1 MVINAA
7 RRSRLSADG
16 PDDRR
21 PLSVME
27 SSLVLPA
34 ITARPLKTPLLLLD
48 TASGVVGV
56 PLSVVLNAYF
66 VVAGDQPG
74 ELHLY
79 ALPQERVPGTACR
92 RPFQRRVRLPRA
104 SPATNPPL
112 PPVPHSPGAAM
123 QFPGATPT
131 HHLQR
136 PHTSPC
142 RVLALPSPRSWLTSV
157 SHHNAGTALPSRKT
171 LDPCDP
177 GLQGPRLNAQQP
189 PGFRWWPLNG
199 LSEVEIVRLSYC
211 SLHPTTSPTFRRH
224 LLRPSTARFL
234 SGTDSYASW
243 WDLVQGK
250 EFRACGEFLSLF
262 TPSTSTFLPPP
273 SCALTLISTLMSA
286 FASSLA
292 GNLVTIGSSLFP
304 ARYSS
309 ATAFIRSRWCME
321 LAWLALYRRGPPANS
336 SSLTWDFLGPK
347 PHGLALVGG
356 YGVEPA
362 VSVAACAAYPNFSGA
377 RYSARIHFSRSREL
391 LHARRSF
398 VQAILPLAL
407 ALPAHVPIPPQASA
421 SSCLTALTPTSLALG
436 AVQTLIHPF
445 SSSRYH

>member
-92 RPFQRRVRLPRA
+92 RPFRRRVRLPRA

-112 PPVPHSPGAAM
+112 PPVPHSPAPPCSSLEPPPPTTYNVPTRLLVACSP
-123 QFPGATPT
+123 FPR
-131 HHLQR
+131 LVR
-136 PHTSPC
+136 
-142 RVLALPSPRSWLTSV
+142 
-157 SHHNAGTALPSRKT
+157 
-171 LDPCDP
+171 
-177 GLQGPRLNAQQP
+177 LQGPRLNAQQP
-189 PGFRWWPLNG
+189 PGFHWWPLNG
-199 LSEVEIVRLSYC
+199 LGEVEIVRLSYC
-211 SLHPTTSPTFRRH
+211 LHPTTSPTFRRH

-262 TPSTSTFLPPP
+262 TLSTSTFLPPP

-362 VSVAACAAYPNFSGA
+362 VSVAACAAYPNSSGA
-377 RYSARIHFSRSREL
+377 RYSARIHFSRSRES

-421 SSCLTALTPTSLALG
+421 SLFLTALTPTSLALG
-436 AVQTLIHPF
+436 AVLGSILI
-445 SSSRYH
+445 SGISL